1 MLARNVSISQE
12 GTCLSLERWTRFM
25 QGLEAHLEGPASGD
39 GEPRAVHFVVL
50 PRGGQREIRVRFV
63 RGGGERRVRFVRG
76 GREGRV
82 RFARGRGCIAGTG
95 GSGGERKMRFMT
107 TLHDNAS

>member
-76 GREGRV
+76 
-82 RFARGRGCIAGTG
+82 RGCIAGTG